1 VVYQYEAPVAFQEM
15 FGHFFQIEILLPG
28 LSGKLGLFD
37 HLIDS
42 REAEV
47 DEVVGAG
54 WVVRV
59 F

>member
-1 VVYQYEAPVAFQEM
+1 M
-15 FGHFFQIEILLPG
+15 FGYFFQIEILLPG